1 MRSCLCAAWNTPADM
16 TVAVEVF
23 NYGNPRIVPTC
34 VGNIYV
40 PRTTHGP
47 TAMRLNKRA
56 AVEINDYPMME
67 VKGLEAAA
75 AEPLGVLK
83 IDYSKYSIQD
93 LRSLA
98 ASLGIAGFFTM
109 KKVDL
114 ITKLEEKQ

>member
-1 MRSCLCAAWNTPADM
+1 MRSYLCAAWNTPVDM

-47 TAMRLNKRA
+47 VEMKLNKRA

-67 VKGLEAAA
+67 VKGLEAEV
-75 AEPLGVLK
+75 EPPGVPK

-109 KKVDL
+109 KKVNL